1 MARLPYAILGIIY
14 AIISSVLVRIFNI
27 LHLLPINITSTSPPL
42 THTEL
47 AICIFWSC
55 WTFLGF
61 LIYLFSTIRRLHD
74 LNMNGWWVLG
84 IPLLEGAYILA
95 TLLIGGS
102 YHGIHY
108 SASFFVVLALVPGSQ
123 GNNKYGSAPGS
134 STLKNSL

>member
-1 MARLPYAILGIIY
+1 MQLSTRDDLPLLRRLFSIKGRMARLPYAIIGIIY
-14 AIISSVLVRIFNI
+14 AIIGSVLVRIFNT
-27 LHLLPINITSTSPPL
+27 LHLLPINITPTTPPL

-84 IPLLEGAYILA
+84 IPLLDGAYVLLTI
-95 TLLIGGS
+95 LIGGS
-102 YHGIHY
+102 SHGIHY
-108 SASFFVVLALVPGSQ
+108 SDHFLL
-123 GNNKYGSAPGS
+123 YWR
-134 STLKNSL
+134 